1 MEVPVGNT
9 LGVELSTSE
18 EGEFVKNHSELLRE
32 SGLKATIQRLS
43 ILEIVQGAGHSTI
56 DDIYAIV
63 REKHASISLA
73 TVYKNIEILLQKG
86 VMAEVPIAGTKSKY
100 EIKKHDHIHL
110 ICQVCGSVED
120 GGMEAIPREQL
131 MHIAQ
136 KDDFILS
143 KAQIN
148 LYGVCRNC
156 RQ

>member
-1 MEVPVGNT
+1 M
-9 LGVELSTSE
+9 
-18 EGEFVKNHSELLRE
+18 KNHSELLRE

-43 ILEIVQGAGHSTI
+43 ILEILQGTGHSTI
-56 DDIYAIV
+56 DDIYVTV

-73 TVYKNIEILLQKG
+73 TVYKNIEMLLEKG
-86 VMAEVPIAGTKSKY
+86 VLAEVPLAGRKSKY

-120 GGMEAIPREQL
+120 ETMDAIPQEQL
-131 MHIAQ
+131 TRIAQ

-143 KAQIN
+143 QSQIN
-148 LYGVCRNC
+148 LYGICRNC

>member
-1 MEVPVGNT
+1 M
-9 LGVELSTSE
+9 
-18 EGEFVKNHSELLRE
+18 KNHSELLRE

-43 ILEIVQGAGHSTI
+43 ILEIVQGTGHSTI
-56 DDIYAIV
+56 DDIYVTV

-86 VMAEVPIAGTKSKY
+86 VMAEVPIAGSKPKY

-120 GGMEAIPREQL
+120 EEMEAIPQEQL
-131 MHIAQ
+131 MRIAQ
-136 KDDFILS
+136 KDDFTLS
-143 KAQIN
+143 KSQIN
-148 LYGVCRNC
+148 LYGICRDC